1 MADSRRG
8 DRSRYAHDVLT
19 AFMEKHGWDVE
30 RHYLLDTAWVAT
42 FAHGNGGRVI
52 GVNSEMDALPGVGHA
67 CGHNLIAIA
76 GVGVALAIKTALIE
90 HNIPGKVV
98 LLGTPGI
105 YFHFFVWDGV

>member
-1 MADSRRG
+1 
-8 DRSRYAHDVLT
+8 
-19 AFMEKHGWDVE
+19 MEKHGWDVK

-42 FAHGNGGRVI
+42 FTNGNGGRVI

-76 GVGVALAIKTALIE
+76 GVAVALAIKTALIE

-98 LLGTPGI
+98 LLGTPGMYI
-105 YFHFFVWDGV
+105 HFVVWDNA